1 MQILYGKEAREKL
14 KAGIDKVA
22 DAVCVTLGPAGR
34 CVVMGKSIPTPHGV
48 QHYTPDVTKD
58 GISVARQII
67 LDDHCENIGAM
78 LIKDASEKTVQAA
91 GDGTTTCILL
101 TRAIV
106 KEALKMV
113 DNNAN
118 PVEIKRELEKECAY
132 IVDKLKSMAIP
143 VGGDIEKIRQVA
155 TVSANNDPSIGD
167 LIAQAFEKIGM
178 DGMIDIEEA
187 KGVKTEIKVTDGFK
201 FDRGYLSPYF
211 ITNQAKNECE
221 LIDPYILLYDKKL
234 TQLKP
239 LQGVLEHVIK
249 EQKPLLIICD
259 DADGQ
264 ALAGFTM
271 NATNGSLRSC
281 IVKCPEFTETK
292 REAMEDLAVV
302 TGAKYINEEKGV
314 SLENADGSYLGRAAK
329 VVISKE
335 DTVIISGN
343 KNPKALTELLND
355 LKMNLV
361 KAEGEEKIKIEK
373 RIARLQGGIAV
384 LSVGAPTET
393 EMKER
398 KDRCDDAI
406 RATKSAIAE
415 GYVPGA
421 GTAFLRVKEVKNSI
435 LKEVLKEPLR
445 QICANA
451 GVDGEQILAQVLN
464 LKDSMGYNAK
474 TDKIED
480 LIGSGIIDPV
490 KVLRCSL
497 ENAVS
502 AAGMIITS
510 QCLTHR
516 VI

>member
-1 MQILYGKEAREKL
+1 MQILYGKEARQKL
-14 KAGIDKVA
+14 KDGIDKVA

-34 CVVMGKSIPTPHGV
+34 CVVMGKSIPTQHGV
-48 QHYTPDVTKD
+48 QHYMPDVSKD
-58 GISVARQII
+58 GVSVARQII
-67 LDDHCENIGAM
+67 LDDHLENIGAM
-78 LIKDASEKTVQAA
+78 LIKDACEKTMLAA
-91 GDGTTTCILL
+91 GDGTTSTCLL

-106 KEALKMV
+106 EKALV
-113 DNNAN
+113 QVENNEN
-118 PVEIKRELEKECAY
+118 PMAIKRELEKECAY
-132 IVDKLKSMAIP
+132 IVDQLKSMAIP

-201 FDRGYLSPYF
+201 FNRGYLSPYF

-221 LIDPYILLYDKKL
+221 LIEPYILLYDKKL
-234 TQLKP
+234 TVLKP
-239 LQGVLEHVIK
+239 LQKILEHIIS
-249 EQKPLLIICD
+249 ENKPLLIICD

-271 NATNGSLRSC
+271 NAANGTLRSC

-302 TGAKYINEEKGV
+302 TGARYINEEKGV
-314 SLENADGSYLGRAAK
+314 SLENADAAYLGRASK
-329 VVISKE
+329 VIISKE
-335 DTVIISGN
+335 ETVIISGT
-343 KNPKALTELLND
+343 KDQKALTDLLND

-361 KAEGEEKIKIEK
+361 KAEGEEKDKIEK

-421 GTAFLRVKEVKNSI
+421 GTAFLRVKDVKNQI

-451 GVDGEQILAQVLN
+451 GVDGEQILNQVIN

-516 VI
+516 TI

>member
-34 CVVMGKSIPTPHGV
+34 NVVMGKSIPTPQGV
-48 QHYTPDVTKD
+48 QHYMPDVSKD
-58 GISVARQII
+58 GVSICRQII
-67 LDDHCENIGAM
+67 LDDHLENIGAS
-78 LIKDASEKTVQAA
+78 LIKDASEKTMAMA
-91 GDGTTTCILL
+91 GDGTTSTVLL
-101 TRAIV
+101 TRAIAEIAIAQV
-106 KEALKMV
+106 EKGG
-113 DNNAN
+113 N
-118 PVEIKRELEKECAY
+118 PMEIKRELDKECAY
-132 IVDKLKSMAIP
+132 IVEQLKEMAIP
-143 VGGDIEKIRQVA
+143 VGNDIEKIRQVA

-201 FDRGYLSPYF
+201 FGKGYVSPYF

-234 TQLKP
+234 TLLKP
-239 LQGVLEHVIK
+239 LEKVLAYVIQ

-271 NATNGSLRSC
+271 NAANGTLRSC

-302 TGAKYINEEKGV
+302 TGATYINEEKGV
-314 SLENADGSYLGRAAK
+314 SLENADYKCLGRAAK
-329 VVISKE
+329 VIISKE
-335 DTVIISGN
+335 ETVIVSGN
-343 KNPKALTELLND
+343 KDEAGLTNLLND

-361 KAEGEEKIKIEK
+361 KAEGDEKVRIEK

-421 GTAFLRVKEVKNSI
+421 GTAFLRVSGVKNPI
-435 LKEVLKEPLR
+435 LKEVLKAPLR
-445 QICANA
+445 QICSNA
-451 GVDGEQILAQVLN
+451 GVQVEQILSQVLG
-464 LKDSMGYNAK
+464 LKNNMGYNAK

-480 LIGSGIIDPV
+480 LIESGIIDPV
-490 KVLRCSL
+490 KVIRCSL

-516 VI
+516 II

>member
-1 MQILYGKEAREKL
+1 MQILYGKEARQKL
-14 KAGIDKVA
+14 KDGIDKLA
-22 DAVCVTLGPAGR
+22 DAVCVTLGPKGKN
-34 CVVMGKSIPTPHGV
+34 VVMGKSIPTSQGV
-48 QHYTPDVTKD
+48 QHYMPDVSKD
-58 GISVARQII
+58 GVGISRQIV
-67 LDDHCENIGAM
+67 LDDPLENQGAM
-78 LIKDASEKTVQAA
+78 LIKDAAEKTMAAA
-91 GDGTTTCILL
+91 GDGTTSTFLL
-101 TRAIV
+101 TRSIV
-106 KEALKMV
+106 NKALEKV
-113 DNNAN
+113 NAGEN
-118 PVEIKRELEKECAY
+118 SMEIKRELDKECAY
-132 IVDKLKSMAIP
+132 IVDQLKSMAIP

-155 TVSANNDPSIGD
+155 TVSANNDPFIGN

-187 KGVKTEIKVTDGFK
+187 KGVKTEIKITDGFK
-201 FDRGYLSPYF
+201 FNRGYLSPYF

-221 LIDPYILLYDKKL
+221 LIEPYILLYDKKL
-234 TQLKP
+234 TVLKP
-239 LQGVLEHVIK
+239 LQKILELVVS
-249 EQKPLLIICD
+249 ENKPLLIICD

-271 NATNGSLRSC
+271 NAANGTLRSC
-281 IVKCPEFTETK
+281 IVKCPEFTEIK

-302 TGAKYINEEKGV
+302 TGARYINEEKGV
-314 SLENADGSYLGRAAK
+314 SLENADGTYLGRAAK
-329 VVISKE
+329 VVITKE
-335 DTVIISGN
+335 ETVIISGT
-343 KNPKALTELLND
+343 KDQKALTELLND

-361 KAEGEEKIKIEK
+361 KAEGEEKDKIEK

-421 GTAFLRVKEVKNSI
+421 GTAFLRVKDVKNPI

-451 GVDGEQILAQVLN
+451 EVDGEQILMQVNN
-464 LKDSMGYNAK
+464 LSGSMGYNAK

-480 LIGSGIIDPV
+480 LIESGIIDPC
-490 KVLRCSL
+490 KVIRCSL

-502 AAGMIITS
+502 AAGMVITAEV
-510 QCLTHR
+510 LTHR
-516 VI
+516 MI

>member
-14 KAGIDKVA
+14 KAGIDKIA

-34 CVVMGKSIPTPHGV
+34 CVILGKSIPTPNGI
-48 QHYTPDVTKD
+48 QHYMPDVSKD
-58 GISVARQII
+58 GVTVARQIV
-67 LDDHCENIGAM
+67 LDDHLENMGAM
-78 LIKDASEKTVQAA
+78 LIKIACEETVQKA
-91 GDGTTTCILL
+91 GDGTTTTCLL

-106 KEALKMV
+106 TIAMQKIDEG
-113 DNNAN
+113 AN
-118 PVEIKRELEKECAY
+118 PVELKRELEKECAY
-132 IVDKLKSMAIP
+132 IVDQLKNMAIP

-167 LIAQAFEKIGM
+167 LVAQAFEKIGM

-187 KGVKTEIKVTDGFK
+187 KGVKTEIKITDGFK
-201 FDRGYLSPYF
+201 FNRGYLSPYF

-221 LIDPYILLYDKKL
+221 LIEPYILLYDKKL
-234 TQLKP
+234 TLLKP
-239 LQGVLEHVIK
+239 LEKILEQVVK

-271 NATNGSLRSC
+271 NAAQGSLRSC
-281 IVKCPEFTETK
+281 IVRCPEFTETK
-292 REAMEDLAVV
+292 REAMEDLAVI

-314 SLENADGSYLGRAAK
+314 SLENADGTYLGRAAK
-329 VVISKE
+329 VIITKE
-335 DTVIISGN
+335 ETVIVAGA
-343 KNPKALTELLND
+343 KDQKALTDLLND

-361 KAEGEEKIKIEK
+361 KAEGEEKDKTEK

-421 GTAFLRVKEVKNSI
+421 GTAFLRVKDVKNPI
-435 LKEVLKEPLR
+435 LKEVLKAPLL
-445 QICANA
+445 QICLNA
-451 GVDGEQILAQVLN
+451 GVDGEQILTQVNN
-464 LKDSMGYNAK
+464 LKDSFGYNAK

-480 LIGSGIIDPV
+480 LIESGIIDPV
-490 KVLRCSL
+490 RVLRCSI

-510 QCLTHR
+510 QVLTHR
-516 VI
+516 IV